1 MTMPESAIARL
12 RQVCFSVISKQMKE
26 IEAIVYGLRINKVDW
41 VHLVGKNTDIYKVY
55 LVDNDKGSVKID
67 IKGKVEGNFTFS
79 ESREVPNGHLTK
91 KLRSTQGLEYLEK
104 CDFTSGTTPNR
115 KVLEITHQ
123 LLSIQKFKSIKEK
136 IGEKN
141 HFYYWIKS
149 QVNREDLIGDIAYD
163 IVSDTRDIPFLEY
176 SELLRRVGFKT
187 SGYWEINSFRDHNK
201 EGSVNPLLCLKLAK
215 LEFDLINK
223 KKKLSKFKIRN
234 TQGFVY
240 FLQQENKEGPIKIGR
255 AKDIE
260 KRIKQ
265 LQTSL
270 PYDLYL
276 IGKIDSVD
284 YISLEIE
291 VQNEVAE
298 RKVRREWY
306 DITIKEAETLIT
318 KYNGK

>member
-1 MTMPESAIARL
+1 
-12 RQVCFSVISKQMKE
+12 MKE
-26 IEAIVYGLRINKVDW
+26 IESIVYSLRINKVDW
-41 VHLVGKNTDIYKVY
+41 VHLVGENTDIYKVY
-55 LVDNDKGSVKID
+55 LVDSDKGSVKID
-67 IKGKVEGNFTFS
+67 IKGKIEGNFTFS
-79 ESREVPNGHLTK
+79 ESIEVPNGHLTK

-123 LLSIQKFKSIKEK
+123 LLSIQNFKSIKEK
-136 IGEKN
+136 IDEKN

-176 SELLRRVGFKT
+176 SELQRRVEFKT

-215 LEFDLINK
+215 LEFDLLNK

-291 VQNEVAE
+291 IQNEVVD

-306 DITIKEAETLIT
+306 DITIKEAETIIT